1 MAEANQHIRKLIEAR
16 AQIVNAR
23 REVAVALAE
32 PSRRDRGELYE
43 DFVRMQG
50 AIETIDRAVEDE
62 RQMEQKQ
69 SDALPAGDSI
79 RLQE

>member
-50 AIETIDRAVEDE
+50 AIEAIDRAIEDE
-62 RQMEQKQ
+62 RQMEQRQ